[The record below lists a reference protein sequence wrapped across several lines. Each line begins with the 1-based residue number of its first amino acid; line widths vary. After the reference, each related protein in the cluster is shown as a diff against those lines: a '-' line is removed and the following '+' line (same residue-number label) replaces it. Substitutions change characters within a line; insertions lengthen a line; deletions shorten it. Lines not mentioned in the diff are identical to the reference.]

1 MYPHMKGRAT
11 AFQFPEFLYFVFIFR
26 VLWGVGDCGS
36 SAVSFYSSTPQ
47 VILIFLST
55 FFYFRSSLSE
65 KALHNH
71 PIRLGPP
78 ADNSTLYK
86 KEEDGETH
94 QTPTRQR
101 AQGAALH
108 WTPASSQNALKSKR
122 IFLLFFFLAA
132 AASTASSSQS
142 SSSLSSIVAGV
153 TNTYRRQTTDLNNNN
168 NRERRTNT
176 SGKGYINF
184 SSVKTQTHHR
194 CTSCVVNRLVINN
207 WRWTPHQHTPIMQKL
222 MDVCV
227 KSFNA
232 VVPYIP

>member
-101 AQGAALH
+101 PQGAALH

-122 IFLLFFFLAA
+122 IFLLFFFGGGGVDC
-132 AASTASSSQS
+132 QQQPVI
-142 SSSLSSIVAGV
+142 IVSFIYSCGSNKHISK
-153 TNTYRRQTTDLNNNN
+153 TNNGLEQQQQQRETDKYLGKGIHQLFIGKN
-168 NRERRTNT
+168 TNT
-176 SGKGYINF
+176 SSLYKLRRE
-184 SSVKTQTHHR
+184 SSSNKQLA
-194 CTSCVVNRLVINN
+194 VNATTAYTNN
-207 WRWTPHQHTPIMQKL
+207 
-222 MDVCV
+222 
-227 KSFNA
+227 A
-232 VVPYIP
+232 